1 MNIKKVRETEN
12 VVIRNFIQSQY
23 TEQIDAL
30 LSELETKKNF
40 IKLTIKNGTINKINV
55 KQMFDIIQQINTAV
69 LERDVILD
77 FFSES

>member
-1 MNIKKVRETEN
+1 MNIKKVRDTEN